1 MRYLADILTL
11 IRLVLAFLILILT
24 GFYGSPEAVF
34 IIFVIAEI
42 TDIFD
47 GTCSRKW
54 PFPKN
59 KTPRYRKYSAK
70 FDMFSDGLL
79 AGAETLYLALRIN
92 HLWGGIILVY
102 FVISALVIDL
112 IVYGKLLGHP
122 DNYNKNSLISKN
134 FLLAKKIILA
144 RRYLYVA
151 MLGVSSGII
160 LFATNWPSLVKYG
173 LLVFGCTILVFAWFF
188 LGQRRHNI
196 SRDAIKI
203 EKDLTQKSQ
212 KSSKR

>member
-173 LLVFGCTILVFAWFF
+173 LLVFGCMILVFAWFF

>member
-59 KTPRYRKYSAK
+59 KTPHYRKYSAK

-92 HLWGGIILVY
+92 HLWGGIILAY
-102 FVISALVIDL
+102 FIISALIIDL
-112 IVYGKLLGHP
+112 IVYGRLLGHP
-122 DNYNKNSLISKN
+122 DNRSKNSLINKN
-134 FLLAKKIILA
+134 FPLAKKIILA